1 MRNARRVG
9 KRLPSAPNE
18 SAMTLQLVTA
28 AFAALMGLLAVFGA
42 ARAAIGAGDA
52 ATSWLDALFS
62 VVAGLLAIGAASLA
76 QRGGAAL
83 AAWLLIVTA
92 ALRVALAAGVT
103 APAAYQFIWP
113 FYLIPIVIAQVLLGS
128 RAGILTAL
136 GAGVMFVFTY
146 NALSGS
152 PEIAENLGPAVLSAS
167 LLYLLVGV
175 LVHVAI
181 SKMGQA
187 LQRSEKLLSS
197 HERART
203 ELREREE
210 QFRALAESSA
220 TGIVIQQDGR
230 LVYGNPHFFDMAQ
243 CPSDDCF
250 GLSLWDFFEK
260 ADSERIQQQLARRR
274 LGKAH
279 RVEPTLVIFNP
290 LKSGRRWCEVAV
302 AEAEF
307 WQKPAVVANLL
318 DVTERVEAQLQ
329 VQRERD
335 FSNNIINNADAV
347 IMVVDADGRLLLLN
361 PAGQRLTGYTAD
373 EIGQQAFWN
382 VLCPE
387 ETREGT
393 RRLFFGAKAGEQIGQ
408 AEGPWVAKSGD
419 EITIAWRYVAQYD
432 EQGELATIV
441 AVGID
446 VTQQR
451 MLERQAAVTERLR
464 SLGQIAGG
472 VAHDLNN
479 MLAGIMGPTDLLLIE
494 ETDPIRE
501 RALKAIMAAAT
512 RGAETVRR
520 IQGFSKARTELDRQV
535 FDLREL
541 AEDVIFSLRPRWR
554 DWAQKQGIRI
564 AVRDEV
570 PAGITVHASAG
581 EIGNVLMN
589 LIVNACEAMK
599 EDGEIVVAGSQE
611 GNLIKFRVRDTGS
624 GMSQETME
632 NIFQPFFSTKGAD
645 NSGLGLAV
653 IHGIILRHGG
663 TITVDSVM
671 GEGTTFNIALPASE
685 EGVSRSTAP
694 HGPRATAEMR
704 ILVVDDVPDIA
715 DYIRAIAR
723 RDGHTAESVYS
734 PEEALA
740 QLQTEPFDLLVTD
753 YGMEGISGI
762 ALAEKARSLH
772 PDIKIA
778 LVTGWDVSEDEVCGL
793 DAVLKKPCTREQIQQ
808 MLADIG

>member
-1 MRNARRVG
+1 
-9 KRLPSAPNE
+9 
-18 SAMTLQLVTA
+18 MTLQVVTA
-28 AFAALMGLLAVFGA
+28 AFAALMGLLAVFEA
-42 ARAAIGAGDA
+42 ARAVTGAGNA
-52 ATSWLDALFS
+52 AASWADTLFS
-62 VVAGLLAIGAASLA
+62 VVAALIAVGAAWLA
-76 QRGGAAL
+76 RRGSASAAS
-83 AAWLLIVTA
+83 WLLIVTA
-92 ALRVALAAGVT
+92 ALRVAVAAGVT
-103 APAAYQFIWP
+103 APASYQFIWP

-128 RAGILTAL
+128 RAGVLTAL

-152 PEIAENLGPAVLSAS
+152 PEIAGDLGPAVLSAS
-167 LLYLLVGV
+167 LLYILVGV
-175 LVHVAI
+175 LVHIAI
-181 SKMGQA
+181 SKMAQA
-187 LQRSEKLLSS
+187 LHRSAKLVSS

-220 TGIVIQQDGR
+220 TGIVIHQDGR

-250 GLSLWDFFEK
+250 GLSLWDFFDK
-260 ADSERIQQQLARRR
+260 ADVERIQQQLARRR
-274 LGKAH
+274 LGRAQ

-290 LKSGRRWCEVAV
+290 LKAGRRWCEVAV

-307 WQKPAVVANLL
+307 WQKPAIVANLL
-318 DVTERVEAQLQ
+318 DVTERVEAQLE

-347 IMVVDADGRLLLLN
+347 IMVVDAEGRLLLLN
-361 PAGQRLTGYTAD
+361 PAGQRLTGYTV
-373 EIGQQAFWN
+373 EGIGQQAFWE

-387 ETREGT
+387 ETRAGT
-393 RRLFFGAKAGEQIGQ
+393 RRLFFDAKAGGQ
-408 AEGPWVAKSGD
+408 MGQSEGPWLTRSGD
-419 EITIAWRYVAQYD
+419 EVTIAWRYVAQYD
-432 EQGELATIV
+432 SQRELATIV

-451 MLERQAAVTERLR
+451 MLERQATVTERLR
-464 SLGQIAGG
+464 SLGQVAGG

-479 MLAGIMGPTDLLLIE
+479 MLAGIMGPTDLLLLE
-494 ETDPIRE
+494 ESDPGRE

-520 IQGFSKARTELDRQV
+520 IQSFSKARTELDRQV

-564 AVRDEV
+564 NVRDEV

-589 LIVNACEAMK
+589 LIVNACEAME
-599 EDGEIVVAGSQE
+599 EDGEIVVTGRQD
-611 GNLIKFRVRDTGS
+611 GKLIKFQVRDTGS
-624 GMSQETME
+624 GMPQETME
-632 NIFQPFFSTKGAD
+632 NIFQPFYSTKGAD

-663 TITVDSVM
+663 SITVDSVI
-671 GEGTTFNIALPASE
+671 GEGTTFNITLPASE
-685 EGVSRSTAP
+685 EAISPSTAP
-694 HGPRATAEMR
+694 HGSRSTAEMR

-723 RDGHTAESVYS
+723 RDGHSAESCYS
-734 PEEALA
+734 GEEALTHLEA
-740 QLQTEPFDLLVTD
+740 ESYDLLVTD

-762 ALAEKARSLH
+762 ALAEKARLLY

-778 LVTGWDVSEDEVCGL
+778 LVTGWDVSEDEVQGL
-793 DAVLKKPCTREQIQQ
+793 DAVLKKPCTRGQIQQ
-808 MLADIG
+808 MFDDVG